1 MAVGRRCPGPQRRVA
16 SVGARWRLVAGTL
29 LVGAICWRLVT
40 TPYCFLA
47 SRTLHGRTPRAFLRA
62 AGEVV
67 PETSTLAAAPV
78 EVEQAPVG
86 ELPLQQ
92 LWPEGDDPS
101 LETEAS
107 AEADPPAVEEEA
119 EDSGASGGIVDLIQS
134 VLNGTERAD
143 SANALVEEVKAVQ
156 RQPKGGMAWHIW
168 CMRRK
173 VGNARLLRDPARHT
187 TSSLQ
192 KFLDALAR
200 GDFKE
205 DVEELTEVLQQ
216 VAEAQQTKEGI
227 AAWHEWLQA
236 NKLKKGSSASDL
248 LPKSLKSF
256 LQFVSLKFGNNM
268 LGKSTKFSDDSLA
281 VRVEALRKA
290 SPAAKEQWHY
300 FHQEYG
306 TGSPDP
312 HEHVDEDLER
322 FLALFGD
329 GWRLTQTSTAL
340 RALLDASPGLRGAWR
355 AYIGTAEDEPTRDP
369 FEEEERLGEFL
380 EGLVVSKAQGRTS
393 PVVHQ

>member
-1 MAVGRRCPGPQRRVA
+1 
-16 SVGARWRLVAGTL
+16 LVAGAL

-62 AGEVV
+62 AGEVA
-67 PETSTLAAAPV
+67 PEA
-78 EVEQAPVG
+78 

-107 AEADPPAVEEEA
+107 AEADPPAVEEKA
-119 EDSGASGGIVDLIQS
+119 EDSGASGGIFDVIQS
-134 VLNGTERAD
+134 VMDHRTRTETAKG
-143 SANALVEEVKAVQ
+143 LVEEVKAVQ
-156 RQPKGGMAWHIW
+156 RSADGALTWTTW
-168 CMRRK
+168 CMSRR
-173 VGNARLLRDPARHT
+173 VGNRSTLSRDPARHT
-187 TSSLQ
+187 PSSLQ
-192 KFLDALAR
+192 NFLDAFAS
-200 GDFKE
+200 GDLKE
-205 DVEELTEVLQQ
+205 DVEELKVASKQ
-216 VAEAQQTKEGI
+216 VAEIQRTREGN

-236 NKLKKGSSASDL
+236 NSLQKGFRTSDIQT
-248 LPKSLKSF
+248 KSLKSF
-256 LQFVSLKFGNNM
+256 LQFFSLKVGKNM
-268 LGKSTKFSDDSLA
+268 LGKTSDKNLGETTDATNFSDDSVA

-322 FLALFGD
+322 FLALFED
-329 GWRLTQTSTAL
+329 GWRLSQTSTAL
-340 RALLDASPGLRGAWR
+340 RALLDASPGLHSAWR

-369 FEEEERLGEFL
+369 FEEEERLGKFL
-380 EGLVVSKAQGRTS
+380 QGLVVSK
-393 PVVHQ
+393 V